1 MVLAPAHLGS
11 KGRAAFVFVGNF
23 PYTKSRLWSYFMKHI
38 LKKTISNL
46 KHLLASSN
54 KNNSGFTLVELLVT
68 LSILAVFYGLI
79 ITNFSYWRG
88 PQYVKV
94 SGNELATTI
103 NRMHSSALSAR
114 SVSGNPARYYILS
127 LTSGVAAKSYVLQA
141 ISAGSTQDVFTNPL
155 ETMQIP
161 GGAYIQSLRVV
172 DKSAAITTPACVQI
186 VFSLPFGR
194 TYIDGGCTF
203 GTDKGQTIAKTQ
215 SQLDTLSN
223 ASLQVVIGRA
233 GTTTVRTVSLDGVT
247 GRVDVQ

>member
-1 MVLAPAHLGS
+1 M
-11 KGRAAFVFVGNF
+11 FVFVGNF
-23 PYTKSRLWSYFMKHI
+23 SYTKDNLRPYFMKHT
-38 LKKTISNL
+38 LKKIPSSL
-46 KHLLASSN
+46 KRLFSSAEHS
-54 KNNSGFTLVELLVT
+54 KGFTLVELLVT
-68 LSILAVFYGLI
+68 LTILAVFYGLI

-103 NRMHSSALSAR
+103 NRIHSSALSAR
-114 SVSGNPARYYILS
+114 SVANNPAKYYIIK
-127 LTSGVAAKSYVLQA
+127 LTSGVAEKSYVLQA
-141 ISAGSTQDVFTNPL
+141 VSAGSSGDMFTDPL

-161 GGAYIQSLRVV
+161 GGAYIQSLRVA
-172 DKSAAITTPACVQI
+172 DKSAPPTITTPSCVQI

-203 GTDKGQTIAKTQ
+203 GTGTGQTIAKTQ
-215 SQLDTLSN
+215 SQLDALAN

-233 GTTTVRTVSLDGVT
+233 GTSTIRTVSLDGIT